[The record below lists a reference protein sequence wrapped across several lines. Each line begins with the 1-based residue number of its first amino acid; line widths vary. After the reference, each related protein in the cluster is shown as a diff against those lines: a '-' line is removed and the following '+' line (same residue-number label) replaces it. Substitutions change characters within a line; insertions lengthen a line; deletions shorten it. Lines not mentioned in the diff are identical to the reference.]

1 MSDKRFKKH
10 PYDPGQV
17 KRSFEG
23 ALRKLR
29 TAEKIAYDDRE
40 AAYQLAYEAMLKG
53 SIGLI
58 MRHGM
63 RVRSIPG
70 HHLAIIEMSQKIIG
84 EKISPIMDLF
94 EYMRRNRHSFLYDD
108 ISDIS
113 EPELKETLDVAK
125 KYLDIIKEHLK
136 L

>member
-17 KRSFEG
+17 KRYFEG

-113 EPELKETLDVAK
+113 EPELKEALDVAK
-125 KYLDIIKEHLK
+125 KYLHIIKEHLK